1 MSDDKDNGRAPGGR
15 PPLTLKPR
23 GAGSVSAGTV
33 KQSFSHG
40 RSKTVVVETK
50 RARTHVPAP
59 SNLAGPSSSERRG
72 SDSRPQSR
80 ASSDTSGLSAEEVR
94 ARQAAIDR
102 AREQALL
109 NAATKARD
117 ERERAEQ
124 DAAAKAAEAAQA
136 KAAQV
141 ASEQAASEQAASA
154 PAKAQEAPAAE
165 APAPQAPAPAPVAKA
180 EPAPPAAV
188 AAP

>member
-50 RARTHVPAP
+50 RPRTHVPAP

-72 SDSRPQSR
+72 SDSRPAPRGSGD
-80 ASSDTSGLSAEEVR
+80 ASGLSSEELR
-94 ARQAAIDR
+94 ARQNAIER
-102 AREQALL
+102 AREAAL
-109 NAATKARD
+109 AAAEAKAREERARV
-117 ERERAEQ
+117 ERE
-124 DAAAKAAEAAQA
+124 AAAKAAAAQEQA
-136 KAAQV
+136 AAQV
-141 ASEQAASEQAASA
+141 AE
-154 PAKAQEAPAAE
+154 AKPAAE
-165 APAPQAPAPAPVAKA
+165 APSAPSTPTTAAAPAAPVEAKS
-180 EPAPPAAV
+180 E
-188 AAP
+188 